1 MDRPAIKDRAGTHLK
16 RSACEPI
23 YGTGKSHRQIGTLDN
38 DQRVFQCGGEIS
50 NFLYKSRMLISLPWD
65 VWEQVRLR
73 CDWLEI
79 VDHEENVC
87 YRVHV
92 SVGPATTTTVSYSSS
107 SGAKR
112 HEQII
117 LMHSRV
123 PLSIQAQAF
132 RCLQRMDKHAATVQQ
147 SQAIR
152 LRQLRRTW
160 SARV

>member
-92 SVGPATTTTVSYSSS
+92 SVAIQFGTSYDNSLGKRFGLTVGRWACYDHNGQLLLKQWS
-107 SGAKR
+107 K
-112 HEQII
+112 
-117 LMHSRV
+117 
-123 PLSIQAQAF
+123 
-132 RCLQRMDKHAATVQQ
+132 AA
-147 SQAIR
+147 
-152 LRQLRRTW
+152 
-160 SARV
+160 